1 MTLVIPQMTI
11 PLMAILAL
19 NKIFSGELSK
29 EELLKKLKLS
39 AYITAGVLA
48 IAVFMYTSLEYKTA
62 NDRAI
67 QQQLSTMAQGDPSF
81 GSDIVNAVAEDR
93 KKLFGD
99 DLTRTALLVAIAFML
114 IYLYNKGL
122 FNKTAAIAS
131 LVALTA
137 FDMLGVSNRYLNAD
151 KFLEPE
157 EYESSFATTPAD
169 QQILQ
174 DKGNHFRVFNLTQ
187 DVFNDAITSYHHRSI
202 GGYHAAKLS
211 IYQDLIENQLAKQP
225 LNLQVLNM
233 LDTKYIITTDSTG
246 NPYPSVNPDALGAA
260 WLVNN
265 IVWAKDA
272 KAEMMALDSF
282 NAKTTAVVQE
292 SFKSLVNEKISLD
305 SVAYVKLT
313 QPGHDTL
320 KYESNASSATFA
332 VFSEVYYDKGWQAF
346 VDGKEQPIIKTNY
359 ALRGLSLSP
368 GKHEIE
374 FRFVPASYYS
384 GYNITKYSQWLLVL
398 FLIATIGVNFWNKKK
413 KTT

>member
-1 MTLVIPQMTI
+1 
-11 PLMAILAL
+11 
-19 NKIFSGELSK
+19 
-29 EELLKKLKLS
+29 
-39 AYITAGVLA
+39 
-48 IAVFMYTSLEYKTA
+48 
-62 NDRAI
+62 
-67 QQQLSTMAQGDPSF
+67 
-81 GSDIVNAVAEDR
+81 
-93 KKLFGD
+93 
-99 DLTRTALLVAIAFML
+99 ML

-157 EYESSFATTPAD
+157 EYESSFSTTPAD

-265 IVWAKDA
+265 IIWVKDA

-292 SFKSLVNEKISLD
+292 SFKSVINEKISVD
-305 SVAYVKLT
+305 SIAYIKLT

-398 FLIATIGVNFWNKKK
+398 FFIATIGISFWKKK